1 MTVLPE
7 YRAGHRF
14 NKALTGP
21 MGAGRLMD
29 GAARFSSQGS
39 DEVIWVTRLNGTEM
53 VINSDLVESIES
65 TPDTVLMLVDG
76 KRYVVA
82 ESAAEVVTRIRAFRA
97 SILAHLDQPNVA
109 PPAAAPSPAPNLYVL
124 PTDNRG

>member
-1 MTVLPE
+1 
-7 YRAGHRF
+7 
-14 NKALTGP
+14 
-21 MGAGRLMD
+21 
-29 GAARFSSQGS
+29 
-39 DEVIWVTRLNGTEM
+39 VIWVTRLNGTEM

-76 KRYVVA
+76 KRYVVS

-97 SILAHLDQPNVA
+97 SILAHLDQPAAA
-109 PPAAAPSPAPNLYVL
+109 PPAPAPGSAPNLYVL

>member
-1 MTVLPE
+1 
-7 YRAGHRF
+7 
-14 NKALTGP
+14 
-21 MGAGRLMD
+21 MGAGRPHGRGGPLFIHKD
-29 GAARFSSQGS
+29 VTT
-39 DEVIWVTRLNGTEM
+39 VIWVTRLNGTEM

-82 ESAAEVVTRIRAFRA
+82 ESAAEVVARMRAFRA
-97 SILAHLDQPNVA
+97 SILAYLDQPNTA
-109 PPAAAPSPAPNLYVL
+109 QPAAATSPAPNLYVL

>member
-1 MTVLPE
+1 M
-7 YRAGHRF
+7 
-14 NKALTGP
+14 
-21 MGAGRLMD
+21 
-29 GAARFSSQGS
+29 
-39 DEVIWVTRLNGTEM
+39 IWVTRLNGTEM

-124 PTDNRG
+124 PTDHRG